1 MSYFKLIKID
11 ATDSTNTLMKER
23 YLSNKSMDGDVLYA
37 STQLKGRGQLE
48 SVWNSEPGKNLT
60 FSVYKDINHLLI
72 QNPFLLSCVVSLAIK
87 TLLES
92 FNIPNVYVKWPNDIM
107 SGNKKI
113 CGLLIENILKG
124 SSINSSII
132 GIGLNVNQFSF
143 EKLPNAIS
151 MNQISGINYD
161 LNEVLDSCLNFLNQ
175 KLNLLDKSE
184 QYIINLYEKS
194 LYRINKPSTFEVE
207 GKIFLGIIRGVSSS
221 GLLKVQLD
229 DQKISLF
236 DLKSIKLKN

>member
-1 MSYFKLIKID
+1 
-11 ATDSTNTLMKER
+11 
-23 YLSNKSMDGDVLYA
+23 
-37 STQLKGRGQLE
+37 
-48 SVWNSEPGKNLT
+48 
-60 FSVYKDINHLLI
+60 
-72 QNPFLLSCVVSLAIK
+72 
-87 TLLES
+87 
-92 FNIPNVYVKWPNDIM
+92 
-107 SGNKKI
+107 
-113 CGLLIENILKG
+113 
-124 SSINSSII
+124 
-132 GIGLNVNQFSF
+132 
-143 EKLPNAIS
+143 